1 MDKDIFLAN
10 LQKFLKSVVCE
21 DIYAN
26 VSTEAK
32 HQLEKDIE
40 EFIRKNASEYSIQEL
55 RETFTSAQVSI
66 GLFIEYRDAKIFVD
80 QTQKGSGSSCGI
92 MTDPLTATQINK
104 ESVASQLKEWRE
116 PITGMLFVR
125 VPGGCFQMGCGEW
138 DDEGL
143 ADATPPHE
151 VCLDGFWDGKFA
163 VTVPQYMKFAKATG
177 SHFPHWL
184 EKDSPCNI
192 TTGNDD
198 CYKKMGKALIG
209 EIYPIIGVSWND
221 AMAFAEWLSE
231 KTVHTFSLPT
241 EAEWEYAA
249 RSGGKP
255 EKYPGG
261 YTVDQ
266 VAWYFENSDGLPHA
280 VGTKTPNG
288 LGIHN
293 MSGNVSEWCLDLY
306 SRFAYSKHE
315 RNNPVNL
322 NDGSCRVVRGGSWNY
337 GARDV
342 RCTDRSIFVPEVRT
356 NDIGFRLVKKP
367 L

>member
-55 RETFTSAQVSI
+55 RETFTSAQITI

-143 ADATPPHE
+143 ADETPTHE
-151 VCLDGFWDGKFA
+151 VCLDGFWVGKFA

-198 CYKKMGKALIG
+198 CYKKLGKALIG